1 MVDEHHVGCEPAGH
15 GRDRDAGADRAD
27 ELEAGRAPDRVD
39 DAVPDHQL
47 VRDDEDA
54 FHVPV
59 GLSPGGDSIRTKNAA
74 RVDVLPSHRFQAVR
88 RLVRS
93 ATVARDSR
101 TEAKVGSQDNEL
113 DENPEVLRA
122 IIADDDPFA
131 RRTIRDALQR
141 SGIVVIAEAHNGRQ
155 AVELCLHY
163 RPHVVLMDVVMPE
176 LDGIAATRRI
186 VKEIPGQIVVILTS
200 SDEEEMGMLGLR
212 AGAVGFLTKDL
223 DVDVL
228 PQALRGALEGEAVIS
243 RRLGMR
249 LVEQLR
255 TAPQGG
261 RGVRPVKSPLTAREW
276 EVIDLLDEGK
286 TTDQIAEALVVSGE
300 TVRSHVKNILRK
312 LEVSSREE
320 AVAEARRM
328 RGGGEEE

>member
-1 MVDEHHVGCEPAGH
+1 MGEEISLNE
-15 GRDRDAGADRAD
+15 RDN
-27 ELEAGRAPDRVD
+27 D
-39 DAVPDHQL
+39 DD
-47 VRDDEDA
+47 
-54 FHVPV
+54 
-59 GLSPGGDSIRTKNAA
+59 
-74 RVDVLPSHRFQAVR
+74 
-88 RLVRS
+88 
-93 ATVARDSR
+93 
-101 TEAKVGSQDNEL
+101 
-113 DENPEVLRA
+113 EVLRA

-131 RRTIRDALQR
+131 RRTIKDALQR
-141 SGIVVIAEAHNGRQ
+141 AGIVVIAEAHNGRQ

-200 SDEEEMGMLGLR
+200 SDEEEMGLLGLR
-212 AGAVGFLTKDL
+212 AGAAGFLTKEL

-255 TAPQGG
+255 SASAGA
-261 RGVRPVKSPLTAREW
+261 RGLRPVKSPLTPREW

-286 TTDQIAEALVVSGE
+286 TTDQIADSLVVSGE

-312 LEVSSREE
+312 LDVGSREE
-320 AVAEARRM
+320 AVAAARRM
-328 RGGGEEE
+328 RGGPSGDGPPS

>member
-1 MVDEHHVGCEPAGH
+1 VETTPTSD
-15 GRDRDAGADRAD
+15 GAP
-27 ELEAGRAPDRVD
+27 EAV
-39 DAVPDHQL
+39 
-47 VRDDEDA
+47 
-54 FHVPV
+54 
-59 GLSPGGDSIRTKNAA
+59 
-74 RVDVLPSHRFQAVR
+74 
-88 RLVRS
+88 
-93 ATVARDSR
+93 
-101 TEAKVGSQDNEL
+101 
-113 DENPEVLRA
+113 RA

-131 RRTIRDALQR
+131 RKMIKDALQR
-141 SGIVVIAEAHNGRQ
+141 AGVIVIAEAHNGRQ
-155 AVELCLHY
+155 AVDLTRHY
-163 RPHVVLMDVVMPE
+163 RPDVVLMDVVMPE

-286 TTDQIAEALVVSGE
+286 PTDQIAEALVVSGE

-312 LEVSSREE
+312 LEVNSRED

-328 RGGGEEE
+328 RGGGEDV

>member
-1 MVDEHHVGCEPAGH
+1 VG
-15 GRDRDAGADRAD
+15 
-27 ELEAGRAPDRVD
+27 
-39 DAVPDHQL
+39 
-47 VRDDEDA
+47 
-54 FHVPV
+54 
-59 GLSPGGDSIRTKNAA
+59 GGNS
-74 RVDVLPSHRFQAVR
+74 S
-88 RLVRS
+88 
-93 ATVARDSR
+93 
-101 TEAKVGSQDNEL
+101 NEL
-113 DENPEVLRA
+113 GSDDQVLRA

-141 SGIVVIAEAHNGRQ
+141 AGIVVIAEAQNGRE
-155 AVELCLHY
+155 AIELCLHY

-176 LDGIAATRRI
+176 LDGIAATRRL

-255 TAPQGG
+255 SAPTGA
-261 RGVRPVKSPLTAREW
+261 RGLRPVKSPLTPREW

-286 TTDQIAEALVVSGE
+286 TTDQIAETLVVSGE

-312 LEVSSREE
+312 LEVGSREE
-320 AVAEARRM
+320 AVAAARRM
-328 RGGGEEE
+328 RGGPSGDGPLD